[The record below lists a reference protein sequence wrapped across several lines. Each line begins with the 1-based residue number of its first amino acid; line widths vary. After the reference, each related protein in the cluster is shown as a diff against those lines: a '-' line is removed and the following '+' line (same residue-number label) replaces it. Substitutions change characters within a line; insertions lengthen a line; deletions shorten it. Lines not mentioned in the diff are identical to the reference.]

1 MFKIALRGPHQ
12 KIATLKCDFFPPYQ
26 STMPSNLVKCHEKI
40 FRIVPFLRIKGRYC
54 IPKLK
59 WSQNSLKKTLGCLEY
74 RSRNELKPSIKVDK
88 KAQILLQSDK
98 KNYKYFFMKN
108 M

>member
-26 STMPSNLVKCHEKI
+26 STMPSNQVKCHEKI

-98 KNYKYFFMKN
+98 KNYKYFFL
-108 M
+108 